1 MMLHYLTLRSFD
13 IKLFDVALF
22 NVTLLMLHYI
32 KSIHFRKQ
40 DDSTSELA

>member
-1 MMLHYLTLRSFD
+1 MLHYLTLRSFD

-40 DDSTSELA
+40 EDSTSELA